1 MPTIF
6 ADISEPLRTNGRSL
20 ASFPD
25 YELATR
31 RRLRSGTADMAV
43 TKSEV
48 EITHER
54 KELAKRFPSATHTFS
69 TMPDSNIS
77 LPTRPDIGN
86 SEWRKINLMSKY
98 PWNGKSWRSD
108 FHRCPHIFDH
118 PQLRYGSA
126 DKIRQEDLKMV
137 HNKPKVEINLER
149 KELALAERL
158 QRLPLNFC
166 HARLSYGMFLT
177 GPTWIRQCLHRL
189 TLFGYRLKIRATKSE
204 VKITSEL

>member
-6 ADISEPLRTNGRSL
+6 TDISEPLRTNGRSL

-31 RRLRSGTADMAV
+31 RRLRSGTADMAA

-48 EITHER
+48 EIIPER

-86 SEWRKINLMSKY
+86 SEWRKTNRMSKY

-137 HNKPKVEINLER
+137 PNKPKVEINLER
-149 KELALAERL
+149 KELTLAERL
-158 QRLPLNFC
+158 QRLALNFC

-177 GPTWIRQCLHRL
+177 GPT
-189 TLFGYRLKIRATKSE
+189 
-204 VKITSEL
+204 